1 MARYKKAIIELLGK
15 MENEEALK
23 RIYKLTEYLY
33 LREST
38 EGGLNNDSGRIQKE
52 C

>member
-1 MARYKKAIIELLGK
+1 MVKHKKAIIELIDK

-33 LREST
+33 LRSSAE
-38 EGGLNNDSGRIQKE
+38 EGGN
-52 C
+52 